1 MNRCLFKTL
10 GCKTNQYET
19 QLLREQ
25 FLENGFSEVDDVNEA
40 DLFIINTCTVTS
52 NSDKKSERLIRSL
65 IRKNPKARVIVTG
78 CCVDNPYSRVKDI
91 KDVDLFIANKDKD
104 KIISYIKD
112 DYVNSI
118 DTIKNFS
125 IRDRAFVKI
134 QDGCNNFC
142 SYCIIPYTRGKPVS
156 RDLKKIEEEVRNL
169 TKSGYKEIVL
179 TGIHIGLYG
188 YDLGTNLLELIDRL
202 ISIRDLARLRLSS
215 IDPNEIDRSLIER
228 MKDSDKICRHLH
240 ISIQSGDDRI
250 LKRMRRRYKAK
261 FLYKL
266 LDYLKKEIPE
276 IGISSDF
283 MIGFPGE
290 SDKNFKN
297 TLSLVKRYDFVKTH
311 IFTYSD
317 REKTESYN
325 FKNKLSED
333 IKRERAEILKEE
345 SLKSSMRFKK
355 SFLSK
360 RLNVLVES
368 RKDKQ
373 SYLLGGYTDNY
384 IRTLILDANINHINS
399 IIPARIIQI
408 EENNT
413 YSKIQN

>member
-91 KDVDLFIANKDKD
+91 KDVDLFIANKDKN

-118 DTIKNFS
+118 DTIKSFS

-283 MIGFPGE
+283 MVGFPGE

-345 SLKSSMRFKK
+345 SLKSSMSFKK
-355 SFLSK
+355 RFLSK

-368 RKDKQ
+368 QKDKQ

-408 EENNT
+408 GENNT
-413 YSKIQN
+413 YSEIQN

>member
-40 DLFIINTCTVTS
+40 DLLIINTCTVTS

-118 DTIKNFS
+118 DTIKSFS

-228 MKDSDKICRHLH
+228 MKDSDKICRYLH

-283 MIGFPGE
+283 MVGFPGE

-355 SFLSK
+355 NFLAK
-360 RLNVLVES
+360 TLNVLVES

-408 EENNT
+408 RENNT

>member
-40 DLFIINTCTVTS
+40 DLLIINTCTVTS
-52 NSDKKSERLIRSL
+52 NSDKKSERSIRSL

-91 KDVDLFIANKDKD
+91 KDVDLFIPNKDKD

-228 MKDSDKICRHLH
+228 MKDSDKICRYLH

-283 MIGFPGE
+283 MVGFPGE

-355 SFLSK
+355 SFLTK
-360 RLNVLVES
+360 TLNVLVES

-408 EENNT
+408 RENNT